1 MSVHEPV
8 ISPSILAADFS
19 RLGEEVR
26 DVVAAGADWIH
37 VDVMDGHFVPNITIG
52 PDVLKAIRR
61 WTDRPMDVHL
71 MISPVDTYLE
81 AFANAGADVITAH
94 VEAGPHIHR
103 TLQTIRALGKQVGV
117 TLNPGTSL
125 ASLEPVIGMVDLVL
139 VMSVNPGFGGQ
150 AFIPEAVD
158 RVRAIRAMAKG
169 RPIRIE
175 VDGGVSA
182 DNAGLLAAVGA
193 DTFVAGS
200 AVFKGGLAAYGP
212 NIAAIREA
220 ATAGAKAF
228 TLPQF
233 PPED

>member
-1 MSVHEPV
+1 MNSPNPIA
-8 ISPSILAADFS
+8 ISPSILSADFS

-26 DVVAAGADWIH
+26 DVVEAGADWIH

-71 MISPVDTYLE
+71 MIAPVDLYLE
-81 AFANAGADVITAH
+81 AFAKAGADLITAH

-117 TLNPGTSL
+117 TLNPGTPVAHIES
-125 ASLEPVIGMVDLVL
+125 VIGMVDLVL

-150 AFIPEAVD
+150 AFIPEAIE
-158 RVRAIRAMAKG
+158 RVRAIRAMAG
-169 RPIRIE
+169 DRPVRIE
-175 VDGGVSA
+175 VDGGVSR
-182 DNAGLLAAVGA
+182 DNAGLLAAAGA

-200 AVFKGGLAAYGP
+200 AVFKGGKDAYRP
-212 NIAAIREA
+212 NIAAIRHSAHA
-220 ATAGAKAF
+220 AARMAA
-228 TLPQF
+228 
-233 PPED
+233 

>member
-1 MSVHEPV
+1 MSLNKPV

-37 VDVMDGHFVPNITIG
+37 VDVMDGHFVPNITLG
-52 PDVLKAIRR
+52 PDVLKSLRR

-71 MISPVDTYLE
+71 MIAPADPYLE
-81 AFANAGADVITAH
+81 AFAKAGADLITAH

-117 TLNPGTSL
+117 TLNPGTPIGR
-125 ASLEPVIGMVDLVL
+125 LEPVIGMVDLVL

-150 AFIPEAVD
+150 AFIPEAVE

-169 RPIRIE
+169 KPIRIE
-175 VDGGVSA
+175 VDGGVGA
-182 DNAGLLAAVGA
+182 ENAGLLAAAGA

-200 AVFKGGLAAYGP
+200 AVFKGGADAYAD
-212 NIAAIREA
+212 NIAAIRA
-220 ATAGAKAF
+220 SAVAGAKAF
-228 TLPQF
+228 ALPLF
-233 PPED
+233 APDA